1 MQIFEVKSLGKWISD
16 SCSTVFEII
25 DLLPL
30 ILLKSAQKLFLLL
43 STFQLQQHISKL
55 WNFTC
60 TQICRNFFEG
70 NMKRGDLKPCYLKS
84 ITTTGAT
91 ASQQKKRRTT
101 EGNWCDVSL
110 CPSIKMMMV
119 IMMMTM
125 VIVMLMMSREQLWIM
140 GALKPSPTL
149 VSGYRRWQFIARI

>member
-1 MQIFEVKSLGKWISD
+1 MKFVLFLFFRWKWISD

-55 WNFTC
+55 WNFTY
-60 TQICRNFFEG
+60 TQICRKKFFEG

-101 EGNWCDVSL
+101 EGNWCDVRL
-110 CPSIKMMMV
+110 CPSIMMVMV
-119 IMMMTM
+119 IMMM
-125 VIVMLMMSREQLWIM
+125 IIDNCDDDDESRA
-140 GALKPSPTL
+140 ALDNGGS
-149 VSGYRRWQFIARI
+149 